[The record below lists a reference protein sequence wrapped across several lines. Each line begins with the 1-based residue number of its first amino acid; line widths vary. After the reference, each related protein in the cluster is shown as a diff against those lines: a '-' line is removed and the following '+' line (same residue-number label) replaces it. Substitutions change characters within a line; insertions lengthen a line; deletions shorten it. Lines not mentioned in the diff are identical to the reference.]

1 MNWVT
6 PDSARVYCHQVP
18 FFEERDLEAMF
29 AAFDVTG
36 RGHITIPQYDQ
47 GTSATPRRSRSV
59 DAAWLT
65 PACPLLHDSALINLG
80 IDQPTLRLPE
90 SINAIDKSLFVRSL

>member
-1 MNWVT
+1 
-6 PDSARVYCHQVP
+6 
-18 FFEERDLEAMF
+18 MF

-47 GTSATPRRSRSV
+47 GLRATLRCPKSV
-59 DAAWLT
+59 DAVWLT
-65 PACPLLHDSALINLG
+65 PACPFMHGAALINLG